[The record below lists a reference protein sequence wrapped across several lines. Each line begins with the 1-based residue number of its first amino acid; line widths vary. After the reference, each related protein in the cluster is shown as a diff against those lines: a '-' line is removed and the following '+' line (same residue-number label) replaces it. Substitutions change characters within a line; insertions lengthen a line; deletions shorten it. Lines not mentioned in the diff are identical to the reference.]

1 MANNIDKKEP
11 VAICDQSKIDVTKCD
26 NHELAGNIEPLI
38 KVIRGQQV
46 MLDKDLATL
55 YGVETRV
62 LNQTVKRNIERF
74 PDDFRF
80 ELSREECLRSQI
92 VISNGR
98 GGNRYSTYAFTEQG
112 VAMLSSVLRSQT
124 AIEVNI
130 QIMRAFVSMRHF
142 MVNNASMFSRLETIE
157 YHQLEILQHQQDT
170 DKHLQESDRRIEEV
184 FRRLDEGN
192 AKPKQGVFYNGQVYD
207 AYTFVSDLIKSA
219 KKRIVLID
227 NYVDETVLTLLDK
240 RAEGVSAV
248 IYTQQIN
255 RQFQLDIDRHNAQY
269 APIDVEKFRLS
280 HDRFLCID
288 DDVYHIGASIKD
300 LGKKWFGFSKME
312 ILTPDELVER
322 INRG

>member
-1 MANNIDKKEP
+1 M
-11 VAICDQSKIDVTKCD
+11 DVTKCD

-55 YGVETRV
+55 YGIETKV

-80 ELSREECLRSQI
+80 ELSREECLRSQF
-92 VISNGR
+92 VTSNGR

-112 VAMLSSVLRSQT
+112 VAMLSSVLRSKT

-142 MVNNASMFSRLETIE
+142 MVNNASVFSRLETIE

-170 DKHLQESDRRIEEV
+170 DKHLEESDKRIEEV

-192 AKPKQGVFYNGQVYD
+192 AKPKQGVFYNGQIYD

-219 KKRIVLID
+219 KKRIILID
-227 NYVDETVLTLLDK
+227 NYVDDTVLTLLDK
-240 RAEGVSAV
+240 RENGVSAV
-248 IYTQQIN
+248 IYTQQIS
-255 RQFQLDIDRHNAQY
+255 RQLQLDIDRHNAQY
-269 APIDVEKFRLS
+269 APIDVETFRLS

-322 INRG
+322 IDRG

>member
-1 MANNIDKKEP
+1 
-11 VAICDQSKIDVTKCD
+11 
-26 NHELAGNIEPLI
+26 
-38 KVIRGQQV
+38 
-46 MLDKDLATL
+46 MLDRDLATL
-55 YGVETRV
+55 YGVETKR
-62 LNQTVKRNIERF
+62 LNEQVKRNIKRF
-74 PDDFRF
+74 PEDFMF
-80 ELSREECLRSQI
+80 QLTKDECLRSQI
-92 VISNGR
+92 ATLNEGR
-98 GGNRYSTYAFTEQG
+98 GQHLKYMPYVFTEIG
-112 VAMLSSVLRSQT
+112 VAMLSSVLRSDT

-130 QIMRAFVSMRHF
+130 RIMRAFTSMRHF
-142 MVNNASMFSRLETIE
+142 LQNNAEVFQRLSTME
-157 YHQLEILQHQQDT
+157 YHQLEMQQ
-170 DKHLQESDRRIEEV
+170 HLQESDKRIEEV

-207 AYTFVSDLIKSA
+207 AYTFVSDLIKNA

-240 RAEGVSAV
+240 RENDVSAV
-248 IYTQQIN
+248 IYTQQISH
-255 RQFQLDIDRHNAQY
+255 QFQLDIDRHNAQY
-269 APIDVEKFRLS
+269 APIDVETFRLS